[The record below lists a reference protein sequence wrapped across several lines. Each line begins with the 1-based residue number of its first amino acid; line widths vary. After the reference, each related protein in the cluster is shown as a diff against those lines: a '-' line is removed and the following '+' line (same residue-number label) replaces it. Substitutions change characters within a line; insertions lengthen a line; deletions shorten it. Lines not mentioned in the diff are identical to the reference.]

1 MYIYS
6 VWLQTQ
12 GIENFF
18 APPTLLYFGKTE
30 KIIESYIKC
39 QEIKPQECLEKLEK
53 GIMKTEKKK
62 N

>member
-39 QEIKPQECLEKLEK
+39 QEIKPQECL
-53 GIMKTEKKK
+53 
-62 N
+62 